1 MTMQL
6 HRRPAEDDE
15 GLKPIGRVQGTLLR
29 IWGPADSHDNPL
41 VGTRYDPVRQA
52 QRQHEDLEYRR
63 QRWEQ
68 RKQRWDQRLHG
79 RSPAERP
86 PAPEHPDE

>member
-1 MTMQL
+1 MQL
-6 HRRPAEDDE
+6 RRKSSYDE

-29 IWGPADSHDNPL
+29 IWGPADSWDNPL
-41 VGTRYDPVRQA
+41 VGTRYDPSLRTK
-52 QRQHEDLEYRR
+52 RQHEDLEYRR

-79 RSPAERP
+79 PVPEDLP
-86 PAPEHPDE
+86 PAPEHRDE